1 MIIDMNN
8 PILYSYRN
16 GNYDVKI
23 YKDGTKIRSTLDNSF
38 KPEFPESIDMNITY
52 KCDGNCPY
60 CYLGCNEKGEYAN
73 FNTYKKLFD
82 SLHFGTEI
90 AINGNDLSHPYLMS
104 FLEDMKKRSIIVNM
118 TVNQIHFMKNID
130 LLKDLTSKELIHGLG
145 ISLRSPDDEFIEKV
159 KEFDNAVIH
168 IINGIVT
175 KDDLDKLSDK
185 DLKILILGYKNILK
199 GAKYMLSYAFELS
212 KNMDYLYDNIGN
224 YIYKFKV
231 ISFDNLALI
240 QLDIEYRFSDIF
252 AAKDN
257 TDSLSYDKFFMGDD
271 GEYTMYIDLVKG
283 LYGKSSMDNS
293 YDMKK
298 IKSDDTILSIFK
310 NIKK

>member
-1 MIIDMNN
+1 
-8 PILYSYRN
+8 
-16 GNYDVKI
+16 
-23 YKDGTKIRSTLDNSF
+23 
-38 KPEFPESIDMNITY
+38 
-52 KCDGNCPY
+52 
-60 CYLGCNEKGEYAN
+60 
-73 FNTYKKLFD
+73 
-82 SLHFGTEI
+82 
-90 AINGNDLSHPYLMS
+90 
-104 FLEDMKKRSIIVNM
+104 
-118 TVNQIHFMKNID
+118 
-130 LLKDLTSKELIHGLG
+130 
-145 ISLRSPDDEFIEKV
+145 
-159 KEFDNAVIH
+159 
-168 IINGIVT
+168 
-175 KDDLDKLSDK
+175 
-185 DLKILILGYKNILK
+185 
-199 GAKYMLSYAFELS
+199 MLSYAFELS